1 MYRYPASLRL
11 LGAKS
16 CNWKLSVRII
26 LEHILFWGLF
36 GIYDRAYKSNP
47 IVKEICKLTEGFKL
61 HKSLKNFLFQIPT
74 LNTKCYS
81 NKDEASIYNQTFVYN
96 GQMQKKEELN
106 VYESWFSSNTLGNLF
121 WNSNYIPSTSTANM
135 KTKRTIYLQELFSSV
150 FSKVKRWLRS
160 NYLMKRTLC
169 QQSS

>member
-106 VYESWFSSNTLGNLF
+106 VYLSLDFHPIPWVIYSEILIISPIQALQIWKPREK
-121 WNSNYIPSTSTANM
+121 YICKSFFPLSFP
-135 KTKRTIYLQELFSSV
+135 K
-150 FSKVKRWLRS
+150 
-160 NYLMKRTLC
+160 
-169 QQSS
+169 